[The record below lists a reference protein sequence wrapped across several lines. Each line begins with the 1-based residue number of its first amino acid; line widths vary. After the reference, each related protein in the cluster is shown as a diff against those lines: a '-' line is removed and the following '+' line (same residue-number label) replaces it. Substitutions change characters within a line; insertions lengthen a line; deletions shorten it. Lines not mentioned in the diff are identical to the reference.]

1 MLPLPVADPGTPP
14 LTTPRAFLWWQARR
28 QKAILAASL
37 VFGIIGNVGGALMPW
52 ALGSVVDNGLDS
64 GLSRELFVGCALIAA
79 IGMAQV
85 AANVWGHRFDV
96 QNWLRAA
103 FNSIQLVGYHAT
115 RTGDAVTAEMPT
127 GEVVATVASDAL
139 RVGEVFAVAARFV
152 GGIVAYGVVAVLMMR
167 MSVPLGLLV
176 LLGLPLVVGV
186 LALLVKPLQKRQA
199 DQREAQGRLTTLGAD
214 TVSGLRIL
222 RGIGGEEI
230 FAGRYATQSQK
241 VREAG
246 VRVAQTQSLLDA
258 TQTLLPGLFLTI
270 LVWAGARMAIA
281 GDITP
286 GELVMF
292 YGFAAFLTQPLWSA
306 SETMRIFARAAVGVR
321 RIIKVLSVPTTGQRS
336 GEAVVTGATGPARGT
351 ELVDESS
358 GVRVPAT
365 GTIALVS
372 ADPDETADI
381 AMRLGHFV
389 STTALPKDKP
399 ADDGAAEEGPSG
411 PRLLARLRRKAK
423 TAVDD
428 GAAPT
433 LFADPPLSTVRWGR
447 HLLHELDLVEVRGRV
462 VVAES
467 TPTLFSG
474 TLDFELDVRGH
485 ASREEMLEA
494 MRVADAADV
503 LDSVPG
509 GLEGRVEEKGRSLSG
524 GQRQRV
530 ALARALLTQAEVL
543 VLVEPT
549 SAVDAHTEARIADR
563 LAAARAGRSTVIVTT
578 SPLVLD
584 RVDEV
589 IFVENGQALFSGPHR
604 ELLRRDD
611 EHGDLYRRV
620 VSRAAADTP
629 AETPA
634 EPSGESATSETEPVD
649 APSGAPSSPLN
660 GVTDRPA
667 STATTS
673 GGVA

>member
-28 QKAILAASL
+28 QRAILLASL
-37 VFGIIGNVGGALMPW
+37 VFGIISNVGGALMPW
-52 ALGSVVDNGLDS
+52 ALGSVVDSGLDT
-64 GLSRELFVGCALIAA
+64 GLSRELFLGCALIGA
-79 IGMAQV
+79 IGMVQV
-85 AANVWGHRFDV
+85 GSNVWGHRFDV
-96 QNWLRAA
+96 QNWLRASY
-103 FNSIQLVGYHAT
+103 NSIQLVGYHST

-152 GGIVAYGVVAVLMMR
+152 GGVVAYGVVAVLMMR

-199 DQREAQGRLTTLGAD
+199 EQREAQGRLTTLGAD

-258 TQTLLPGLFLTI
+258 TQTLLPGLFLTV

-306 SETMRIFARAAVGVR
+306 SETMRIFARATVGVR
-321 RIIKVLSVPTTGQRS
+321 RIIKVLSVPTTGQRTD
-336 GEAVVTGATGPARGT
+336 GVVTETVSGPAHST
-351 ELVDESS
+351 ELVDEAS
-358 GVRVPAT
+358 GVRVPVS
-365 GTIALVS
+365 GTVALVG
-372 ADPDETADI
+372 ADPDETAAI

-389 STTALPKDKP
+389 SAEALPHDDDEPDDDATARRPWWRLSGEPAEKKDD
-399 ADDGAAEEGPSG
+399 AWN
-411 PRLLARLRRKAK
+411 R
-423 TAVDD
+423 
-428 GAAPT
+428 PT
-433 LFADPPLSTVRWGR
+433 RFADPPLSTVRWGR
-447 HLLHELDLVEVRGRV
+447 NLLHELDLVEVRDRL

-474 TLDFELDVRGH
+474 VLDFELDVRGH

-494 MRVADAADV
+494 MHVADAADV

-509 GLEGRVEEKGRSLSG
+509 GLDGRVEEKGRSLSG

-543 VLVEPT
+543 VLIEPT

-563 LAAARAGRSTVIVTT
+563 LAAARAGRATVIVTT

-589 IFVENGQALFSGPHR
+589 VFVEHGVARFSGTHR

-611 EHGDLYRRV
+611 EHGDQYRRV

-634 EPSGESATSETEPVD
+634 EPQTKPTEP
-649 APSGAPSSPLN
+649 ATEPSPVA
-660 GVTDRPA
+660 
-667 STATTS
+667 

>member
-37 VFGIIGNVGGALMPW
+37 TFGVISNVGGALMPW
-52 ALGSVVDNGLDS
+52 ALGRVVDSGLES

-85 AANVWGHRFDV
+85 LSNVWGHRFDV

-139 RVGEVFAVAARFV
+139 RVGEVFAVVARFV
-152 GGIVAYGVVAVLMMR
+152 GGIIAYGVVAVLMMS

-176 LLGLPLVVGV
+176 LLGLPFVVAI

-199 DQREAQGRLTTLGAD
+199 EQREAQGRLTTLGAD

-258 TQTLLPGLFLTI
+258 TQTLLPGLFLTV

-281 GDITP
+281 GEISP
-286 GELVMF
+286 GQLVMF

-306 SETMRIFARAAVGVR
+306 SETMRVFARAVVGVR
-321 RIIKVLSVPTTGQRS
+321 RIIKVLSVPTADERS
-336 GEAVVTGATGPARGT
+336 AASVAGPPPGT
-351 ELVDESS
+351 ELVDEAS
-358 GVRVPAT
+358 GVRVPAS

-372 ADPDETADI
+372 ADPDESARI

-389 STTALPKDKP
+389 STEVLPDEEEAADGEKP
-399 ADDGAAEEGPSG
+399 AARG
-411 PRLLARLRRKAK
+411 LARIFARTMKES
-423 TAVDD
+423 DD
-428 GAAPT
+428 EKWSRPT
-433 LFADPPLSTVRWGR
+433 RFAEPPLSTVRWGR
-447 HLLHELDLVEVRGRV
+447 HLLHELNLVEVRERV
-462 VVAES
+462 VVAEP

-474 TLDFELDVRGH
+474 QLDFELDVRGH

-494 MRVADAADV
+494 MRVADAGDV

-543 VLVEPT
+543 VLIEPT
-549 SAVDAHTEARIADR
+549 SAVDAHTEARIAER
-563 LAAARAGRSTVIVTT
+563 LAEARAGRATVIVSS

-589 IFVENGQALFSGPHR
+589 VFLEHGEVLVSGPHR

-611 EHGDLYRRV
+611 EHGDAYRRV
-620 VSRAAADTP
+620 VSRAAAETP

-634 EPSGESATSETEPVD
+634 EPSEGVLVEDEPAEPVD
-649 APSGAPSSPLN
+649 PHQSPVHVAGGA
-660 GVTDRPA
+660 A
-667 STATTS
+667 
-673 GGVA
+673 

>member
-28 QKAILAASL
+28 QRAILLASL
-37 VFGIIGNVGGALMPW
+37 VFGTISNVGGALMPW
-52 ALGSVVDNGLDS
+52 ALGTVVDSGLDK
-64 GLSRELFVGCALIAA
+64 GLSRELFLGCALIGA
-79 IGMAQV
+79 IGMVQV
-85 AANVWGHRFDV
+85 GSNVWGHRFDV
-96 QNWLRAA
+96 QNWLRASY
-103 FNSIQLVGYHAT
+103 NSIQLVGYHST

-258 TQTLLPGLFLTI
+258 TQTLLPGLFLTV
-270 LVWAGARMAIA
+270 LVWAGARMAVA

-306 SETMRIFARAAVGVR
+306 SETMRILARATVGVR
-321 RIIKVLSVPTTGQRS
+321 RIIKVLSVPTTGQRTD
-336 GEAVVTGATGPARGT
+336 GVVTESVPGPDRGT
-351 ELVDESS
+351 ELVDEAS
-358 GVRVPAT
+358 GVRVPVS
-365 GTIALVS
+365 GTVALVG
-372 ADPDETADI
+372 ADPDETAAI

-389 STTALPKDKP
+389 SAEAIPHDDESDDAAPARRPWWRPWGKP
-399 ADDGAAEEGPSG
+399 ASTKDDAWN
-411 PRLLARLRRKAK
+411 R
-423 TAVDD
+423 
-428 GAAPT
+428 PT
-433 LFADPPLSTVRWGR
+433 RFADPPLSTVRWGR
-447 HLLHELDLVEVRGRV
+447 HLLHELDLVEVRGRL

-474 TLDFELDVRGH
+474 VLDFELDVRGH

-494 MRVADAADV
+494 MQVADAGDV
-503 LDSVPG
+503 LDSVPD
-509 GLEGRVEEKGRSLSG
+509 GLDGRVEEKGRSLSG

-543 VLVEPT
+543 VLIEPT

-563 LAAARAGRSTVIVTT
+563 LAAARAGLATVIVST

-589 IFVENGQALFSGPHR
+589 VFVEHGVAVFTGTHR

-611 EHGDLYRRV
+611 EHGDQYRRV

-634 EPSGESATSETEPVD
+634 ETPAPLSVDSPVH
-649 APSGAPSSPLN
+649 AA
-660 GVTDRPA
+660 
-667 STATTS
+667 
-673 GGVA
+673 GGVS

>member
-1 MLPLPVADPGTPP
+1 VLPLPVADPGTPP
-14 LTTPRAFLWWQARR
+14 LTTPRAYLWWQARR
-28 QKAILAASL
+28 QKAILFASL
-37 VFGIIGNVGGALMPW
+37 AFGIVSNVGGALMPW
-52 ALGSVVDNGLDS
+52 ALGRVVDSGLDS
-64 GLSRELFVGCALIAA
+64 GLSRELFTGCALLAA

-85 AANVWGHRFDV
+85 LANVWGHRYDV
-96 QNWLRAA
+96 ENWLRAT
-103 FNSIQLVGYHAT
+103 FNSMQLVGYHAT
-115 RTGDAVTAEMPT
+115 RTGDSVTAELPT
-127 GEVVATVASDAL
+127 GEVVATVASDTF

-152 GGIVAYGVVAVLMMR
+152 GGIVAYGVVAVLMMS

-199 DQREAQGRLTTLGAD
+199 EQREAQGRLTTLGAD

-241 VREAG
+241 VRAAG

-286 GELVMF
+286 GQLVMF

-306 SETMRIFARAAVGVR
+306 SETMRVVARAAVGVK
-321 RIIKVLSVPTTGQRS
+321 RIIKVLSVPLAGKRPEGFPTT
-336 GEAVVTGATGPARGT
+336 VPGPARGT
-351 ELVDESS
+351 EIVDETS
-358 GVRVPAT
+358 GVRVPPS
-365 GTIALVS
+365 GTVALVS
-372 ADPDETADI
+372 ADPDETARI

-389 STTALPKDKP
+389 STETLPHEDADAP
-399 ADDGAAEEGPSG
+399 EGGADDAPARLGPFG
-411 PRLLARLRRKAK
+411 RLRARLRR
-423 TAVDD
+423 TSDD
-428 GAAPT
+428 DDAWSRPT

-447 HLLHELDLVEVRGRV
+447 TLLHELDLVEVRDRI
-462 VVAES
+462 VVAEP

-485 ASREEMLEA
+485 ASREDMLEA
-494 MRVADAADV
+494 MRVADAGDV

-584 RVDEV
+584 RVDQV
-589 IFVENGQALFSGPHR
+589 VFVEHGVATFSGTHR

-611 EHGDLYRRV
+611 EHGDTYRRV
-620 VSRAAADTP
+620 VSRAAAETP
-629 AETPA
+629 AETP
-634 EPSGESATSETEPVD
+634 GEIVHAG
-649 APSGAPSSPLN
+649 GA
-660 GVTDRPA
+660 A
-667 STATTS
+667 
-673 GGVA
+673 